1 MKISVII
8 ATKNRLKYLLDLLS
22 DLQLQNQKID
32 EVIISDQS
40 DSFVKIENKYLFNL
54 IHFQH
59 FGKGPCISR
68 NDAADKSTNEILIF
82 LDDDARIESN
92 FIEEIIRPILENKTS
107 VCSGAV
113 CNLDGT
119 FINKKETNN
128 YWFYKLTVVP
138 KKETEEC
145 YYTPAGCTAIL
156 RETFYEIGKFNSYF
170 DPNGAGEDR
179 EFAVRLVRNGYKIF
193 FNPKAKLLHIGAPSG
208 GRRNDKNTTLEF
220 QKNVGFIIYKYYG
233 LKKLQEY
240 RLYLAKQRLKQ
251 IFKLK
256 LPLHNVE
263 MLYKLMKM
271 TNRKAYDGYSCKS
284 NVVKNK
290 RINIF

>member
-1 MKISVII
+1 MKTSVII
-8 ATKNRLKYLLDLLS
+8 ASKNRFKYLLDLLV
-22 DLQLQNQKID
+22 DLQHQVQKVD
-32 EVIISDQS
+32 EVVISDQS
-40 DSFVKIENKYLFNL
+40 DSFIKIENKYSFDL
-54 IHFQH
+54 IHFKH
-59 FGKGPCISR
+59 DAIGPCCSR
-68 NDAADKSTNEILIF
+68 NDAADKSSNEILIF
-82 LDDDARIESN
+82 LDDDARIETN
-92 FIEEIIRPILENKTS
+92 FIEEITRAILENKTS

-113 CNLDGT
+113 CNLDGS

-128 YWFYKLTVVP
+128 HWFYKLTVVP
-138 KKETEEC
+138 KMEAEEC

-156 RETFYEIGKFNSYF
+156 RETFYEIGKFNQYF

-220 QKNVGFIIYKYYG
+220 QKNIGFIIYKYYG
-233 LKKLQEY
+233 LKKLQGY

-251 IFKLK
+251 TFKLK

-271 TNRKAYDGYSCKS
+271 TNRKAYNGYLHKS
-284 NVVKNK
+284 N
-290 RINIF
+290 R